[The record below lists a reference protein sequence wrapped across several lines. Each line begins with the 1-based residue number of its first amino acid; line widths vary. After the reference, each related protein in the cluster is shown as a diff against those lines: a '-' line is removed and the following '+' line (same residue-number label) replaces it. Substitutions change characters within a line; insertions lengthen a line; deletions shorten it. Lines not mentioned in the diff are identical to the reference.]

1 MPDPQATTTTVS
13 LTKKLEGARELRE
26 LILRHRDR
34 TDEAR
39 QLAQPVVEAMARL
52 GLFRALVP
60 ASAGGEEWEWPTWMQ
75 VVEEI
80 STVDGAVGW
89 NAGVGSTA
97 NAIVSGWVSADVGR
111 TVFCQDPIGL
121 VAGAGA
127 PTGTARPVDGGYR
140 VSGRWQFGSG
150 SPHACWFLAGYVVE
164 GETPRLGPMMLVPA
178 KDVEIIDTWF
188 VGGMRGTGSQDFAVH
203 DLFVPTAYTL
213 NAADDAPLH
222 PGSLYRLPLVLTL
235 CSTLGPLALGI
246 ARGAIDC
253 FVELMAMKV
262 DRFTGTALRER
273 LTVQERVAK
282 AEAAV
287 RSARAF
293 LYEIVN
299 EVWGT
304 VAKGASLTEQQLA
317 LFRLAN
323 MHAVAAGAQAVDLV
337 YHAAGTSAIFTANPL
352 ERFFRDIHVATQHR
366 CASPEELYQAGR
378 VLLGLPLTSL
388 I

>member
-1 MPDPQATTTTVS
+1 MPDPPATTTTVS
-13 LTKKLEGARELRE
+13 LKQKLDGARELRE

-60 ASAGGEEWEWPTWMQ
+60 TSAGGEEWEWPTWLQ
-75 VVEEI
+75 VVEEL

-127 PTGTARPVDGGYR
+127 PTGTAQPVDGGYL

-150 SPHACWFLAGYVVE
+150 SPHACWFVAGYAVE
-164 GETPRLGPMMLVPA
+164 GETPRVGPMMLVPA

-203 DLFVPTAYTL
+203 DLFVPKAYTL
-213 NAADDAPLH
+213 NAAEDAPLH
-222 PGSLYRLPLVLTL
+222 PGPLYRLPLVLTL

-253 FVELMAMKV
+253 FIELMGAKV

-293 LYEIVN
+293 FYEMVH

-304 VAKGASLTEQQLA
+304 VEQGAPLTERQLA

-337 YHAAGTSAIFTANPL
+337 YHAAGTSAIFAANLL

-378 VLLGLPLTSL
+378 VLLGLPLGGL